1 MGHAEGLGSDSV
13 SVLSQAGLARSI
25 LRNAHRDP
33 VVQGD
38 PRVSVILATYNWSS
52 VLRQAVRSVLWQTYP
67 HLELIVVGDGCTDDS
82 QAVVES
88 FGDRRVRWHNLDAN
102 TGSQAIPNNT
112 ALSMAK
118 GEWIAYQGHDDV
130 WHPKHLATMLAHLQ
144 RSGADLGYSLAEVL
158 GPPGSRVRFLT
169 GLAPGSGL
177 APGTWLPPTS
187 MVHRADLS
195 EQAGGWRTW
204 EEGDG
209 PPDTDFVTRLLEAGA
224 RPVRVPAITTFKFPA
239 SFRKKVYRERPSH
252 EQEAYVRRIQ
262 SERLFAERELAAL
275 TARRLSPLKG
285 RLEREE
291 LTDAELRDAKTQ
303 YAWLRR
309 VRGLD

>member
-1 MGHAEGLGSDSV
+1 VGNAEGLGPDSV
-13 SVLSQAGLARSI
+13 SLLSQVALARGI

-33 VVQGD
+33 VVRGE
-38 PRVSVILATYNWSS
+38 PLVSVILPTYNWSS
-52 VLRQAVRSVLWQTYP
+52 VLRQSVRTVLWQTYP
-67 HLELIVVGDGCTDDS
+67 RLELIVVGDGCTDDS

-88 FGDRRVRWHNLDAN
+88 FGDDRVRWHNLEAN

-112 ALSMAK
+112 GLSMAR
-118 GEWIAYQGHDDV
+118 GEFIAYQGHDDV

-144 RSGADLGYSLAEVL
+144 GSGADLGYCLAEVL

-169 GLAPGSGL
+169 GLAAGPEL

-187 MVHRADLS
+187 MVHRAELAAR
-195 EQAGGWRTW
+195 AGGWRTW

-209 PPDTDFVTRLLEAGA
+209 PPDTDFVSRLLEAGP
-224 RPVRVPAITTFKFPA
+224 RVVRVPAMTTFKFP
-239 SFRKKVYRERPSH
+239 SSYRPKVYRERPSH
-252 EQEAYVRRIQ
+252 EQEEYVRRI
-262 SERLFAERELAAL
+262 SAERLFTERELAAL
-275 TARRLSPLKG
+275 AARRLSPLKG

-291 LTDAELRDAKTQ
+291 LTDAELSDAKTQ